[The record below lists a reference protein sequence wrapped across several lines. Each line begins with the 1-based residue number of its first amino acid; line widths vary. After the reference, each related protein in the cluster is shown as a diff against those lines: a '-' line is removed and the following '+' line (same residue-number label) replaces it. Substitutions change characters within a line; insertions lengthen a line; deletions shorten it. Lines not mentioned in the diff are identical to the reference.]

1 VRTDAR
7 LVLLGDP
14 DQLESVDRGRV
25 LGDVVQASEHVSSP
39 LHGHVVRL
47 LRSHRYGGDSAV
59 AQLANAVRN
68 NDPTVATTPSL
79 TGSTGGTVTFLATGE
94 PLSAAAVDAAR
105 HEVEP
110 HLLAMRAA
118 ADAGDALEALA
129 AGSRVRMLCAHREG
143 PYGVS
148 EWNDLGEQ
156 WLRGAQGGPSWYAG
170 KPLLATRNDARLGI
184 ANGDTGVVVRQGA
197 QLLAAFQTGQ
207 GLQLFEQAQLSDID
221 TAYAITVHKSQ
232 GSEYDTVVVI
242 LPPVDSPLVSR
253 ELVYT
258 AVTRAKQRV
267 FTIGTAAAMIACLD
281 TPARRMTGLT
291 EALTT

>member
-1 VRTDAR
+1 
-7 LVLLGDP
+7 
-14 DQLESVDRGRV
+14 
-25 LGDVVQASEHVSSP
+25 
-39 LHGHVVRL
+39 
-47 LRSHRYGGDSAV
+47 
-59 AQLANAVRN
+59 
-68 NDPTVATTPSL
+68 
-79 TGSTGGTVTFLATGE
+79 
-94 PLSAAAVDAAR
+94 
-105 HEVEP
+105 
-110 HLLAMRAA
+110 
-118 ADAGDALEALA
+118 
-129 AGSRVRMLCAHREG
+129 
-143 PYGVS
+143 
-148 EWNDLGEQ
+148 
-156 WLRGAQGGPSWYAG
+156 
-170 KPLLATRNDARLGI
+170 
-184 ANGDTGVVVRQGA
+184 
-197 QLLAAFQTGQ
+197 LAAFQTGQ